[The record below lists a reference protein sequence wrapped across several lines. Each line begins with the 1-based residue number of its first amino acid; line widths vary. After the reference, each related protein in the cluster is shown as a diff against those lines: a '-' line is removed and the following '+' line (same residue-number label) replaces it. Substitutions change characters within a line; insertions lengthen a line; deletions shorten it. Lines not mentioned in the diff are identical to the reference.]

1 MLFCCFCVEIY
12 TDICYTICS
21 EWRSSNMNDNI
32 SVVGTQIKAFR
43 LEAGLSQ
50 EQLSKLCGID
60 RAQISRIES
69 GEVGG
74 VSYVTVDK
82 ILNSLGHRLE
92 PVKLDNKT
100 KLLLHPFVKWAGGKT
115 QLLDVIVSH
124 MPKAFNKYYEPFV
137 GGGALLF
144 KIQPKSFSIS
154 DSNSE
159 LITVYKCFQEDE
171 LFNKLKEELEKHEA
185 NHSEEYYYKIRE
197 MDRDDVFKDLPLYCR
212 AARMVYLNKA
222 CFNGLYRVNSKGLFN
237 VPSGKKKTVN
247 CYDRENF
254 MNLREFFK
262 NKKANITCCDFEESV
277 KKAKAG
283 DFVYFDP
290 PYDTWED
297 KDSFTSYNKNAF
309 GKDEQRR
316 LADVYKKLS
325 DKGVYVML
333 SNHNTEFIRELYKD
347 FHVNVVPAKR
357 MINSKADGRGE
368 VEEVLITNYE

>member
-1 MLFCCFCVEIY
+1 
-12 TDICYTICS
+12 
-21 EWRSSNMNDNI
+21 MNDNI
-32 SVVGTQIKAFR
+32 SLVGTQIKAFR

-74 VSYVTVDK
+74 VSYATVDK
-82 ILNSLGHRLE
+82 IFNSLGHRLE
-92 PVKLDNKT
+92 PVKLNNET
-100 KLLLHPFVKWAGGKT
+100 KLILHPFVKWAGGKT

-124 MPKAFNKYYEPFV
+124 MPENYGRYYEPFV

-144 KIQPKSFSIS
+144 KLQPSSFSIN
-154 DSNSE
+154 DSNEE
-159 LITVYKCFQEDE
+159 LISIYKCFQDEE
-171 LFNKLKEELEKHEA
+171 LFQKLKEELVVHEQ
-185 NHSEEYYYKIRE
+185 NHNEEYYYSIRE
-197 MDRDDVFKDLPLYCR
+197 KDKNTDFVNQPLYKR
-212 AARMVYLNKA
+212 AARAIYLNKA
-222 CFNGLYRVNSKGLFN
+222 CFNGLYRVNSKGYFN

-247 CYDRENF
+247 CFDRDNF
-254 MNLREFFK
+254 EDLRNFFK
-262 NKKANITCCDFEESV
+262 TRKSVITCEDFE
-277 KKAKAG
+277 KAIKNAKVG

-297 KDSFTSYNKNAF
+297 KESFTSYSKDSF
-309 GKDEQRR
+309 GKEEQKR
-316 LADVYKKLS
+316 LAKVYKELA

-333 SNHNTEFIRELYKD
+333 SNHNTAFIRELYKD
-347 FHVNVVPAKR
+347 FHINVVPAKR